1 MERATIFV
9 GRIAN
14 YTKIAGQETN
24 RESTIMRMLTLAAF
38 LAAACVGMPVASAQQ
53 VPTTPAD
60 VAKPGGK
67 VPGAPKLALVKVA
80 DGFHDPVGVTAAND
94 GSGRI
99 FVVERAG
106 RVKVVDKSGKVLPEP
121 LIDLTNFNPLGTD
134 VQTGFVEQGLWSV
147 AFHPKF
153 KDNGYAY
160 VHYASLPFNGASIIA
175 RVTVDPKSPN
185 QVTKEQFTKSVKV
198 LMNIP
203 QPYYNHYGGMIA
215 FGPDGKLYIGKGD
228 AGWEGDPLNA
238 GQNLNVMW
246 GKLLRIDVDTD
257 DDTPYAI
264 PKDNPFAK
272 ADKPQLMS
280 LFGITETGFTVNKI
294 GSRPEIWAYG
304 LRNPYMFH
312 FYQKSCDLFIAD
324 VGQNHWEEINYQ
336 PASSK
341 GGENYGWKFN
351 EGSYCHPALSADQK
365 CPIVG
370 VLPIAQYPHSE
381 AFGDGTKANTGGCS
395 SQGLG
400 VANSGG
406 LNKTYMVGDWCSGR
420 LFGVAWDD
428 SAKKWQLQEFMQ
440 TQLQFT
446 AGNVDA
452 DGTVLAVNCY
462 CFYTDDKGPNAN
474 PTGALWRIMPADKVP
489 AGAELAKAK

>member
-1 MERATIFV
+1 
-9 GRIAN
+9 
-14 YTKIAGQETN
+14 
-24 RESTIMRMLTLAAF
+24 MRMLTLVAF
-38 LAAACVGMPVASAQQ
+38 LAAACAGMPVASAQQ
-53 VPTTPAD
+53 VPATPAE
-60 VAKPGGK
+60 VAQPGGK
-67 VPGAPKLALVKVA
+67 IPGAPKLALVKVA

-106 RVKVVDKSGKVLPEP
+106 RVRVVDKSGKALPEP
-121 LIDLTNFNPLGTD
+121 FIDLTNFNPLGTD

-153 KDNGYAY
+153 KDNGYVY

-238 GQNLNVMW
+238 GQNLNVLW
-246 GKLLRIDVDTD
+246 GKLLRIDVDAD
-257 DDTPYAI
+257 DDTPYTI

-280 LFGITETGFTVNKI
+280 LFGITEQGFTVNKI

-312 FYQKSCDLFIAD
+312 FDQKSGDLFIAD

-351 EGSYCHPALSADQK
+351 EGSYCHPAMSADQK

-370 VLPIAQYPHSE
+370 VLPAAEYSHPESFE
-381 AFGDGTKANTGGCS
+381 NGTKADNGGCS

-400 VANSGG
+400 VANYGG

-428 SAKKWQLQEFMQ
+428 SAKKWQMQEFMQ

-446 AGNVDA
+446 AGSVDA

-462 CFYTDDKGPNAN
+462 CFYTEDKGPDRN
-474 PTGALWRIMPADKVP
+474 PAGALWRILPADKVP